1 MANYVF
7 IQNYSK
13 KGKIGISLGVFD
25 ALVMDSLA
33 KVKGIDVSLQESK
46 KNKKIKLHK
55 PITTS
60 LLRGILHVSVLIDV
74 AKGENIQNVCNAIQ
88 EEITNTLLA
97 CTEQIPFDVQIKVMS
112 LY

>member
-7 IQNYSK
+7 IQNYSN
-13 KGKIGISLGVFD
+13 KGKIGISLGAFD
-25 ALVMDSLA
+25 TLVMQSLT

-55 PITTS
+55 PIQTTLS
-60 LLRGILHVSVLIDV
+60 RGILHVAILIDV
-74 AKGENIQNVCNAIQ
+74 AKDQNIQIVCKAIQ

-97 CTEQIPFDVQIKVMS
+97 CTEQVPFDVQIKVMS